1 MSTKIHTLRPIVI
14 VTAAAFGIA
23 ISASS
28 AAPTWL
34 GAISP
39 ISAAHA
45 DEGPKGAG
53 GPTGDHG
60 KKGSGSGGPS
70 SDVGGSGKGQ
80 GGPSSDSD
88 AKGPRFGGSG
98 SKPTPG
104 TQGGKPVWAQEGL
117 PSDLELGRLSVVRA
131 PAHVIDKSL
140 AEALST
146 LQPAFYNQVIAI
158 ADNPALT
165 LDQKVAALQ
174 ALVKLSFTD
183 TTIVRIDSPL
193 QNLGLYKDLL
203 TDGKIVATT
212 ATYDTT
218 SSATRALLLAA
229 VFVGS
234 ASDKTVPV
242 STATVDA
249 IDKIMELALPV
260 GVSATDVAAV
270 AEAVRQAIAEAHG

>member
-39 ISAAHA
+39 ISTAQA

-53 GPTGDHG
+53 GPTGEHG
-60 KKGSGSGGPS
+60 KKGSGGPS
-70 SDVGGSGKGQ
+70 SDVGGSGSGQ

-131 PAHVIDKSL
+131 PAQVIDRSL
-140 AEALST
+140 AEALAT

-165 LDQKVAALQ
+165 LEQKVAALQ
-174 ALVKLSFTD
+174 AVVKLSFTD
-183 TTIVRIDSPL
+183 ATIVRIDSPL

-203 TDGKIVATT
+203 VDGKIVATT

-249 IDKIMELALPV
+249 INKIMELALPV

-270 AEAVRQAIAEAHG
+270 AEAVRVAIAEAHG

>member
-1 MSTKIHTLRPIVI
+1 MSNKTYTLRPLVI

-23 ISASS
+23 ISASNV
-28 AAPTWL
+28 APTWL
-34 GAISP
+34 GALSP
-39 ISAAHA
+39 ISSAHA

-53 GPTGDHG
+53 GPTSTHG
-60 KKGSGSGGPS
+60 KKGTGGPS

-80 GGPSSDSD
+80 AGPSGDSD
-88 AKGPRFGGSG
+88 AKGPRSGGTG
-98 SKPTPG
+98 SKPSPG

-131 PAHVIDKSL
+131 PAHVIDRSL
-140 AEALST
+140 AEALAT
-146 LQPAFYNQVIAI
+146 LQPDFYNQVIAI

-165 LDQKVAALQ
+165 LEQKVAALQ
-174 ALVKLSFTD
+174 AVVKLSFTD
-183 TTIVRIDSPL
+183 ATLVRIDSPL
-193 QNLGLYKDLL
+193 QNLGLYKDLMV
-203 TDGKIVATT
+203 DGKVVATS
-212 ATYDTT
+212 ATYDAT

-234 ASDKTVPV
+234 ASDKTVPI
-242 STATVDA
+242 SAATVDA
-249 IDKIMELALPV
+249 LNKIMVLALPV

>member
-23 ISASS
+23 LGTSNV
-28 AAPTWL
+28 APTWL
-34 GAISP
+34 SSFAP
-39 ISAAHA
+39 ISVAHA

-53 GPTGDHG
+53 GPTGEHG
-60 KKGSGSGGPS
+60 KKGTGGPS

-80 GGPSSDSD
+80 GGPSGDSD
-88 AKGPRFGGSG
+88 AKGPRFGGTG

-104 TQGGKPVWAQEGL
+104 TTGGKPVWAQEGL

-131 PAHVIDKSL
+131 PAHVVDRSL
-140 AEALST
+140 AEALAT

-165 LDQKVAALQ
+165 LEQKVAALQ
-174 ALVKLSFTD
+174 AVVKLSFTD
-183 TTIVRIDSPL
+183 ATLVRIDSPL

-203 TDGKIVATT
+203 VDGKIVATT
-212 ATYDTT
+212 ATYDAT

-249 IDKIMELALPV
+249 INKIMVLALPV